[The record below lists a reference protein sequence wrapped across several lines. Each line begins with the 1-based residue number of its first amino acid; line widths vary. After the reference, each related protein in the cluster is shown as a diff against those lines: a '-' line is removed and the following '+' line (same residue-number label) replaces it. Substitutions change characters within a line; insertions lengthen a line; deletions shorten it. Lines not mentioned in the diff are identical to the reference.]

1 MDNILLNTWI
11 ELKNGLTA
19 RLTRAGAGG
28 SDEKYILILEIV
40 ENENARKIN
49 LIVSGRKVF
58 DSSGKCLDFG
68 DAYPVVTE
76 HGKIMITKKFI
87 SAWLE

>member
-11 ELKNGLTA
+11 ELKNGLKA
-19 RLTRAGAGG
+19 RLTRAAGG
-28 SDEKYILILEIV
+28 SDEKYILILEVV
-40 ENENARKIN
+40 ENESARKIN

-76 HGKIMITKKFI
+76 HGKMMMTKKFI

>member
-28 SDEKYILILEIV
+28 SDEKESIKPD
-40 ENENARKIN
+40 NDN
-49 LIVSGRKVF
+49 G
-58 DSSGKCLDFG
+58 
-68 DAYPVVTE
+68 
-76 HGKIMITKKFI
+76 
-87 SAWLE
+87 

>member
-11 ELKNGLTA
+11 ELKNGLKA

-28 SDEKYILILEIV
+28 SDEKYILVLEAV

>member
-11 ELKNGLTA
+11 ELKKGLKA
-19 RLTRAGAGG
+19 RLTRAGG
-28 SDEKYILILEIV
+28 SDEKYILILDVV
-40 ENENARKIN
+40 ENETARKIN

-76 HGKIMITKKFI
+76 RGKMMMTKKFI

>member
-11 ELKNGLTA
+11 ELKKGLKA
-19 RLTRAGAGG
+19 RLTRAAGG
-28 SDEKYILILEIV
+28 SEEKYILVLEAV
-40 ENENARKIN
+40 EKENARKIN

-58 DSSGKCLDFG
+58 DLSGKRLDFG
-68 DAYPVVTE
+68 DAYPMVTE
-76 HGKIMITKKFI
+76 HGKMLMTKKFI

>member
-11 ELKNGLTA
+11 ELENGLKA
-19 RLTRAGAGG
+19 RLTRAAGG
-28 SDEKYILILEIV
+28 SKEKYILILEAV

-58 DSSGKCLDFG
+58 DCSGKRLDFG
-68 DAYPVVTE
+68 DAYPMVTE
-76 HGKIMITKKFI
+76 YGKMMMTKKFI

>member
-11 ELKNGLTA
+11 ELKKGLKA
-19 RLTRAGAGG
+19 RLTRAGG
-28 SDEKYILILEIV
+28 SDEKYILILDVV
-40 ENENARKIN
+40 ENETARKIN

-76 HGKIMITKKFI
+76 HGKMMITKKFI

>member
-11 ELKNGLTA
+11 ELKNGLKA
-19 RLTRAGAGG
+19 RLTRAGG
-28 SDEKYILILEIV
+28 SDEKYILILDVV
-40 ENENARKIN
+40 ENDNARRIN

-76 HGKIMITKKFI
+76 HGKMMMTKKFI
-87 SAWLE
+87 NAWLE

>member
-11 ELKNGLTA
+11 ELKKGLKA
-19 RLTRAGAGG
+19 RLTRAGG
-28 SDEKYILILEIV
+28 SDEKYILILDVV
-40 ENENARKIN
+40 ENETARKIN

-76 HGKIMITKKFI
+76 RGKMMMTKKFI
-87 SAWLE
+87 NAWLE